1 MDHILYQIV
10 KTILNTFKKQH
21 GENVDES
28 AVEIYLN
35 ETENGITFKI
45 KNGYSLELL
54 TSETMKLRGS
64 AKNKITKD
72 KNGENAPHLEITE
85 VVLVHCDIVN
95 NDY

>member
-35 ETENGITFKI
+35 EIENRIKFKI
-45 KNGYSLELL
+45 KNGYSLELS
-54 TSETMKLRGS
+54 TPEIMKLLGS
-64 AKNKITKD
+64 TKNKITAD
-72 KNGENAPHLEITE
+72 KNHRSCISSL
-85 VVLVHCDIVN
+85 
-95 NDY
+95 